1 MAAEKED
8 TKAPDAEE
16 TPAPAR
22 TNDEAPAP
30 VEGATIFA
38 PNPADRM
45 PSDDS
50 LTKTTLFIAVGAKRS
65 VEDAEG
71 PQPDSAK
78 RSKVADDSDDDE
90 KADDEATKAEPE
102 TAADAAEKKDDE
114 EARQQRRNDVGQL

>member
-30 VEGATIFA
+30 VEGATISA

-50 LTKTTLFIAVGAKRS
+50 LTTLIFAVGAKRS

-78 RSKVADDSDDDE
+78 RSKVTDDSDDDE
-90 KADDEATKAEPE
+90 KADDEATKGDLSMTGRGTFGPW
-102 TAADAAEKKDDE
+102 
-114 EARQQRRNDVGQL
+114 

>member
-30 VEGATIFA
+30 VEGATISA
-38 PNPADRM
+38 PNPDDRM

-50 LTKTTLFIAVGAKRS
+50 LTKDHPKQPSFAVGAKRS

-102 TAADAAEKKDDE
+102 TAADAA
-114 EARQQRRNDVGQL
+114 